1 MLHLFAGLDLHT
13 GLLLLLALAFVL
25 FYEAINGF
33 HDTANAV
40 ATVIYTRAMRS
51 QLAVVMA
58 AVFNFLGVLLGGLSV
73 AYAIVHMLP
82 TDLLLNMGSSHGL
95 AMVFSMLLAAIIWNL
110 GTWYFGL
117 PASSSHT
124 LIGAII
130 GIGLTNA
137 LMTGTSV
144 VDALNIPKVL
154 SIFGSLIVSPIVGL
168 VFAGGLIFLL
178 RRYWSGTKKRAR
190 IHLTPAEREK
200 KDGKK
205 KPPFWTRIALIL
217 SAIGVAFSHGA
228 NDGQKGIGLVMLV
241 LIGVAPAG
249 FVVNMNA
256 TGYEITRTRDAINN
270 VEAYFEQHPAL
281 LKQATGADQLVPAPE
296 AGATQPAEFH
306 CHPSNTI
313 NALNRLKGMLTT
325 DVESYDKLSLDQ
337 RSQMRRIMLCVSDTI
352 DKVVKMP
359 GVSADDQRLLK
370 KLKSDML
377 STIEYAPVWII
388 MAVALAL
395 GIGTMIGWRRVATT
409 IGEKIGKKGMTYA
422 QGMSAQMTAA
432 VSIGLASYTGMPVST
447 THVLSSSVAGTMVE
461 RTAAGIAR
469 GELDVRL
476 PVTGDERDEVDRLR
490 GTINRMAEGLEE
502 TEKMKNE
509 FISSVSHELRTPLTS
524 IRGWVETLRTLDDPS
539 DENYRKG
546 LEIINNE
553 TARLY
558 NMVEELLDF
567 SRLQN
572 GRLKMTCRP
581 LDLVAELTD
590 AVLFCEARIQ
600 REGLVLVYNEPEEMI
615 PVYAD
620 PDRLRQVFINILDNA
635 IKYSAPGG
643 RITVKLWAGEY
654 KAFIEL
660 IDQGRGIPPEDL
672 ENVKT
677 KFYKGSNSVRGSGIG
692 LALVDSIMT
701 ALDGTMDIKSTL
713 GRGTV
718 VTLGLPLYKNKK
730 PFS

>member
-13 GLLLLLALAFVL
+13 GLLLVLALVFVL

-51 QLAVVMA
+51 QLAVAMA
-58 AVFNFLGVLLGGLSV
+58 AIFNFLGVLLGGLSV

-82 TDLLLNMGSSHGL
+82 TDLLLNMGSAHGL

-144 VDALNIPKVL
+144 VEALNIPKVIN
-154 SIFGSLIVSPIVGL
+154 IFGSLIISPIVGL
-168 VFAGGLIFLL
+168 VVAGGLIFLL

-205 KPPFWTRIALIL
+205 KPPFWTRIALII

-256 TGYEITRTRDAINN
+256 SGYEITRTRDAVNN
-270 VEAYFEQHPAL
+270 VEIFFQQRPELL
-281 LKQATGADQLVPAPE
+281 LKVANNAEKLTPE
-296 AGATQPAEFH
+296 ALAAVEFH
-306 CHPSNTI
+306 CHPTNTL
-313 NALNRLKGMLTT
+313 NALDRTKAMLANI
-325 DVESYDKLSLDQ
+325 ESYDKLSVEQ
-337 RSQMRRIMLCVSDTI
+337 RGQLRRIMLCISDTT
-352 DKVVKMP
+352 DKVAKMP
-359 GVSADDQRLLK
+359 EVNADDQRLLK
-370 KLKSDML
+370 KLKTDML

-395 GIGTMIGWRRVATT
+395 GCGTMIGWRRVATT

-422 QGMSAQMTAA
+422 QGMAAQMTSA

-447 THVLSSSVAGTMVE
+447 THVLSSSVAGTMVVDGGGLQ
-461 RTAAGIAR
+461 RKT
-469 GELDVRL
+469 
-476 PVTGDERDEVDRLR
+476 VT
-490 GTINRMAEGLEE
+490 
-502 TEKMKNE
+502 
-509 FISSVSHELRTPLTS
+509 
-524 IRGWVETLRTLDDPS
+524 
-539 DENYRKG
+539 
-546 LEIINNE
+546 
-553 TARLY
+553 
-558 NMVEELLDF
+558 
-567 SRLQN
+567 
-572 GRLKMTCRP
+572 
-581 LDLVAELTD
+581 
-590 AVLFCEARIQ
+590 
-600 REGLVLVYNEPEEMI
+600 
-615 PVYAD
+615 
-620 PDRLRQVFINILDNA
+620 NILMA
-635 IKYSAPGG
+635 WVFTLPASIILSGVLYWLSL
-643 RITVKLWAGEY
+643 KL
-654 KAFIEL
+654 I
-660 IDQGRGIPPEDL
+660 
-672 ENVKT
+672 
-677 KFYKGSNSVRGSGIG
+677 
-692 LALVDSIMT
+692 
-701 ALDGTMDIKSTL
+701 
-713 GRGTV
+713 
-718 VTLGLPLYKNKK
+718 
-730 PFS
+730 

>member
-13 GLLLLLALAFVL
+13 GLLLVLALVFVL

-51 QLAVVMA
+51 QLAVAMA
-58 AVFNFLGVLLGGLSV
+58 AIFNFLGVLLGGLSV

-82 TDLLLNMGSSHGL
+82 TDLLLNMGSAHGL

-144 VDALNIPKVL
+144 VDALNIPKVIN
-154 SIFGSLIVSPIVGL
+154 IFASLIISPIVGL
-168 VFAGGLIFLL
+168 VVAGGLIFLL

-256 TGYEITRTRDAINN
+256 SGYEITRTRDAVNN
-270 VEAYFEQHPAL
+270 VETFFQQRPEL
-281 LKQATGADQLVPAPE
+281 LQKVADSAEKLTPE
-296 AGATQPAEFH
+296 AMAAVEFH
-306 CHPSNTI
+306 CHPANTI
-313 NALNRLKGMLTT
+313 NALDRTKAMLTNI
-325 DVESYDKLSLDQ
+325 ESYDKLSVEQ
-337 RSQMRRIMLCVSDTI
+337 RGQLRRIMLCISDTT
-352 DKVVKMP
+352 DKVAKMP
-359 GVSADDQRLLK
+359 EVNADDQRLLK
-370 KLKSDML
+370 KLKTDML

-422 QGMSAQMTAA
+422 QGMAAQMTSA

-447 THVLSSSVAGTMVE
+447 THVLSSSVAGTMVVDGGGLQ
-461 RTAAGIAR
+461 RKT
-469 GELDVRL
+469 
-476 PVTGDERDEVDRLR
+476 VT
-490 GTINRMAEGLEE
+490 
-502 TEKMKNE
+502 
-509 FISSVSHELRTPLTS
+509 
-524 IRGWVETLRTLDDPS
+524 
-539 DENYRKG
+539 
-546 LEIINNE
+546 
-553 TARLY
+553 
-558 NMVEELLDF
+558 
-567 SRLQN
+567 
-572 GRLKMTCRP
+572 
-581 LDLVAELTD
+581 
-590 AVLFCEARIQ
+590 
-600 REGLVLVYNEPEEMI
+600 
-615 PVYAD
+615 
-620 PDRLRQVFINILDNA
+620 NILMA
-635 IKYSAPGG
+635 WVFTLPASILLSGVLYWLSL
-643 RITVKLWAGEY
+643 KL
-654 KAFIEL
+654 I
-660 IDQGRGIPPEDL
+660 
-672 ENVKT
+672 
-677 KFYKGSNSVRGSGIG
+677 
-692 LALVDSIMT
+692 
-701 ALDGTMDIKSTL
+701 
-713 GRGTV
+713 
-718 VTLGLPLYKNKK
+718 
-730 PFS
+730 

>member
-13 GLLLLLALAFVL
+13 GLLLVLALVFVL

-51 QLAVVMA
+51 QLAVAMA
-58 AVFNFLGVLLGGLSV
+58 AIFNFLGVLLGGLSV

-82 TDLLLNMGSSHGL
+82 TDLLLNMGSAHGL

-144 VDALNIPKVL
+144 VDALNIPKVIN
-154 SIFGSLIVSPIVGL
+154 IFASLIISPIVGL
-168 VFAGGLIFLL
+168 VVAGGLIFLL

-256 TGYEITRTRDAINN
+256 SGYEITRTRDAVNN
-270 VEAYFEQHPAL
+270 VETFFQQRPELLQKVANNAEQL
-281 LKQATGADQLVPAPE
+281 TPE
-296 AGATQPAEFH
+296 AMAAVEFH
-306 CHPSNTI
+306 CHPANTM
-313 NALNRLKGMLTT
+313 NALDRTKTMLNGI
-325 DVESYDKLSLDQ
+325 ESYDKLSVEQ
-337 RSQMRRIMLCVSDTI
+337 RGQLRRIMLCISDTT
-352 DKVVKMP
+352 DKVAKMP
-359 GVSADDQRLLK
+359 EVNAEDQRLLK
-370 KLKSDML
+370 KLKTDML

-422 QGMSAQMTAA
+422 QGMAAQMTSA

-447 THVLSSSVAGTMVE
+447 THVLSSSVAGTMVVDGGGLQ
-461 RTAAGIAR
+461 RKT
-469 GELDVRL
+469 
-476 PVTGDERDEVDRLR
+476 VT
-490 GTINRMAEGLEE
+490 
-502 TEKMKNE
+502 
-509 FISSVSHELRTPLTS
+509 
-524 IRGWVETLRTLDDPS
+524 
-539 DENYRKG
+539 
-546 LEIINNE
+546 
-553 TARLY
+553 
-558 NMVEELLDF
+558 
-567 SRLQN
+567 
-572 GRLKMTCRP
+572 
-581 LDLVAELTD
+581 
-590 AVLFCEARIQ
+590 
-600 REGLVLVYNEPEEMI
+600 
-615 PVYAD
+615 
-620 PDRLRQVFINILDNA
+620 NILMA
-635 IKYSAPGG
+635 WVFTLPASILLSGVLYWLSL
-643 RITVKLWAGEY
+643 KL
-654 KAFIEL
+654 I
-660 IDQGRGIPPEDL
+660 
-672 ENVKT
+672 
-677 KFYKGSNSVRGSGIG
+677 
-692 LALVDSIMT
+692 
-701 ALDGTMDIKSTL
+701 
-713 GRGTV
+713 
-718 VTLGLPLYKNKK
+718 
-730 PFS
+730 

>member
-82 TDLLLNMGSSHGL
+82 TDLLLNVSSAHGL

-144 VDALNIPKVL
+144 VDALNIPKVIN
-154 SIFGSLIVSPIVGL
+154 IFGSLIISPIVGL
-168 VFAGGLIFLL
+168 VFAGGLVFLL

-217 SAIGVAFSHGA
+217 SAIGVSFSHGA
-228 NDGQKGIGLVMLV
+228 NDGQKGIGLIMLV

-256 TGYEITRTRDAINN
+256 SGYDIARTRDAVNN
-270 VEAYFEQHPAL
+270 LEIYFQQHPGV
-281 LKQATGADQLVPAPE
+281 LKKATGLDPVIPGPE
-296 AGATQPAEFH
+296 ETLTTTATKEFH
-306 CHPSNTI
+306 CDPSRAFV
-313 NALNRLKGMLTT
+313 ALEHAKTLLGTN
-325 DVESYDKLSLDQ
+325 ESYDKLSVEQ
-337 RSQMRRIMLCVSDTI
+337 RSQLRRIMLCIADTS
-352 DKVVKMP
+352 DKVAKLE
-359 GVSADDQRLLK
+359 GTSAEDQRYLK
-370 KLKSDML
+370 KLKGDL
-377 STIEYAPVWII
+377 LNTIEYAPIWII

-432 VSIGLASYTGMPVST
+432 VSIGIASYTGMPVST
-447 THVLSSSVAGTMVE
+447 THVLSSSVAGTMIVDGGGLQ
-461 RTAAGIAR
+461 RKT
-469 GELDVRL
+469 
-476 PVTGDERDEVDRLR
+476 VT
-490 GTINRMAEGLEE
+490 
-502 TEKMKNE
+502 
-509 FISSVSHELRTPLTS
+509 
-524 IRGWVETLRTLDDPS
+524 
-539 DENYRKG
+539 
-546 LEIINNE
+546 
-553 TARLY
+553 
-558 NMVEELLDF
+558 
-567 SRLQN
+567 
-572 GRLKMTCRP
+572 
-581 LDLVAELTD
+581 
-590 AVLFCEARIQ
+590 
-600 REGLVLVYNEPEEMI
+600 
-615 PVYAD
+615 
-620 PDRLRQVFINILDNA
+620 NILMA
-635 IKYSAPGG
+635 WVFTLPAS
-643 RITVKLWAGEY
+643 
-654 KAFIEL
+654 
-660 IDQGRGIPPEDL
+660 
-672 ENVKT
+672 
-677 KFYKGSNSVRGSGIG
+677 IG
-692 LALVDSIMT
+692 LS
-701 ALDGTMDIKSTL
+701 
-713 GRGTV
+713 
-718 VTLGLPLYKNKK
+718 GLLYWISLQ
-730 PFS
+730 FI

>member
-13 GLLLLLALAFVL
+13 GLLLLLALGFVL

-51 QLAVVMA
+51 QLAVAMA
-58 AVFNFLGVLLGGLSV
+58 AIFNFLGVLLGGLSV

-82 TDLLLNMGSSHGL
+82 TDLLLNVGSAHGL

-144 VDALNIPKVL
+144 VDALNIPKVIN
-154 SIFGSLIVSPIVGL
+154 IFGSLIISPIVGL
-168 VFAGGLIFLL
+168 VFAGGLVFLL

-217 SAIGVAFSHGA
+217 SAIGVSFSHGA
-228 NDGQKGIGLVMLV
+228 NDGQKGIGLIMLV

-256 TGYEITRTRDAINN
+256 SGYDITRTRDAVNN
-270 VEAYFEQHPAL
+270 VETYFQQHPTAVRQVAGVDPL
-281 LKQATGADQLVPAPE
+281 IPTPE
-296 AGATQPAEFH
+296 QVSSTVNPKEFH
-306 CHPSNTI
+306 CDASRAI
-313 NALNRLKGMLTT
+313 IALDRAKAMLGSI
-325 DVESYDKLSLDQ
+325 DNYDKLSVDQ
-337 RSQMRRIMLCVSDTI
+337 RSQLRRIMLCISDTT
-352 DKVVKMP
+352 DKVAKLP
-359 GVSADDQRLLK
+359 ETSADDKRLLN
-370 KLKSDML
+370 KLKGDML

-432 VSIGLASYTGMPVST
+432 VSIGIASYTGMPVST
-447 THVLSSSVAGTMVE
+447 THVLSSSVAGTMIVDGGGLQ
-461 RTAAGIAR
+461 RKT
-469 GELDVRL
+469 
-476 PVTGDERDEVDRLR
+476 VT
-490 GTINRMAEGLEE
+490 
-502 TEKMKNE
+502 
-509 FISSVSHELRTPLTS
+509 
-524 IRGWVETLRTLDDPS
+524 
-539 DENYRKG
+539 
-546 LEIINNE
+546 
-553 TARLY
+553 
-558 NMVEELLDF
+558 
-567 SRLQN
+567 
-572 GRLKMTCRP
+572 
-581 LDLVAELTD
+581 
-590 AVLFCEARIQ
+590 
-600 REGLVLVYNEPEEMI
+600 
-615 PVYAD
+615 
-620 PDRLRQVFINILDNA
+620 NILMA
-635 IKYSAPGG
+635 WVFTLPA
-643 RITVKLWAGEY
+643 
-654 KAFIEL
+654 
-660 IDQGRGIPPEDL
+660 
-672 ENVKT
+672 
-677 KFYKGSNSVRGSGIG
+677 
-692 LALVDSIMT
+692 SIMLSGVLYWI
-701 ALDGTMDIKSTL
+701 AL
-713 GRGTV
+713 RFV
-718 VTLGLPLYKNKK
+718 
-730 PFS
+730 